1 MGRRPLLW
9 LALAGAAVVTAFVM
23 VLFIAVAAD
32 QDARADDGL
41 SGVVCASPGAPG
53 SAVAGFGGRQLVN
66 AGLVVAVGKEM
77 RLPQRAWVV
86 ATAAAMAESHLAVLA
101 NTFGAGVVGRFRMR
115 GSGLIT
121 IRWGCFSSGP
131 RGARWPSR

>member
-1 MGRRPLLW
+1 LVRRPLLW
-9 LALAGAAVVTAFVM
+9 VALAGATVVLAFVM

-77 RLPQRAWVV
+77 QLPRCCCKGGMRVRWSPLP
-86 ATAAAMAESHLAVLA
+86 AARPL
-101 NTFGAGVVGRFRMR
+101 
-115 GSGLIT
+115 
-121 IRWGCFSSGP
+121 P
-131 RGARWPSR
+131 

>member
-9 LALAGAAVVTAFVM
+9 VALAGAAVVVAFVM
-23 VLFIAVAAD
+23 VLFIAVSAD
-32 QDARADDGL
+32 QDAGADDGL
-41 SGVVCASPGAPG
+41 SGVVCASPGVPG

-77 RLPQRAWVV
+77 QLPQRAWVV

-101 NTFGAGVVGRFRMR
+101 NTSVPESLALPHEGVGANYDSVGLF
-115 GSGLIT
+115 
-121 IRWGCFSSGP
+121 
-131 RGARWPSR
+131 

>member
-1 MGRRPLLW
+1 MRKPLLW
-9 LALAGAAVVTAFVM
+9 LALAGAAVVMAFVM

-53 SAVAGFGGRQLVN
+53 AAVAGFGGRQLVN

-77 RLPQRAWVV
+77 QLPQRAWVI

-101 NTFGAGVVGRFRMR
+101 C
-115 GSGLIT
+115 
-121 IRWGCFSSGP
+121 W
-131 RGARWPSR
+131 